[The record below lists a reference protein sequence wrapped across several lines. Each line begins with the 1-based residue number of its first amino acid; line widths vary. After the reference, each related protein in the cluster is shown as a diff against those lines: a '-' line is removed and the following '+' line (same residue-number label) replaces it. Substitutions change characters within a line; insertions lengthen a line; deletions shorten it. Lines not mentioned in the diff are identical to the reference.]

1 MELIHGLLI
10 ITTLHVFAIV
20 APGPE
25 FLLISRQ
32 TLEHGKKVGL
42 FSVLGCLMGSIIHI
56 GYSSFGLAQV
66 LSQSK
71 NALLFIQLAGGS
83 YLIYLG
89 LGAMRARA
97 KQTDS
102 LQTSIV
108 TEKSGQSLRKG
119 FLCNLLNPKAIL
131 YYPAIFTFVLSSDIS
146 SGEITIYG
154 LWMMSIQALWFTFVV
169 LILSKPRINQL
180 YGQYSHWIDRFLG
193 FAMVL
198 LGLKVIFL

>member
-1 MELIHGLLI
+1 MELLHGLLV

-20 APGPE
+20 SPGPE

-32 TLEHGKKVGL
+32 TLEHGKKIGL
-42 FSVLGCLMGSIIHI
+42 FCVLGSLLGSIIHI

-71 NALLFIQLAGGS
+71 NALLFIQLAGGG

-89 LGAMRARA
+89 LGAMRARP
-97 KQTDS
+97 KQCTDS
-102 LQTSIV
+102 QLPLLLENSR
-108 TEKSGQSLRKG
+108 KSLRKG

-131 YYPAIFTFVLSSDIS
+131 YYPAVFTFVLSSDIS
-146 SGEITIYG
+146 NGEITIYG
-154 LWMMSIQALWFTFVV
+154 LWMMSIHALWFTFVV

-180 YGQYSHWIDRFLG
+180 YGQYSHWIDRILG
-193 FAMVL
+193 VAMVL

>member
-1 MELIHGLLI
+1 MELLHGLLV

-20 APGPE
+20 SPGPE

-32 TLEHGKKVGL
+32 TLEHGKKIGL
-42 FSVLGCLMGSIIHI
+42 FCVLGSLLGSIIHI

-71 NALLFIQLAGGS
+71 NALLFIQLAGGG

-89 LGAMRARA
+89 LGAMRARP
-97 KQTDS
+97 KQCTDS
-102 LQTSIV
+102 QPPLLLENSR
-108 TEKSGQSLRKG
+108 KSLRKG

-131 YYPAIFTFVLSSDIS
+131 YYPAVFTFVLSSDIS
-146 SGEITIYG
+146 NGEITIYG
-154 LWMMSIQALWFTFVV
+154 LWMMSIHALWFTFVV

-180 YGQYSHWIDRFLG
+180 YGRYSHWIDRILG
-193 FAMVL
+193 VAMVL

>member
-1 MELIHGLLI
+1 MELIHGLLV

-20 APGPE
+20 SPGPE

-32 TLEHGKKVGL
+32 TLEHGKKIGL
-42 FSVLGCLMGSIIHI
+42 FCVLGSLMGSIIHI

-71 NALLFIQLAGGS
+71 NALLFIQWAGGS

-89 LGAMRARA
+89 LGAMRAKA
-97 KQTDS
+97 KQAQDRQAPH
-102 LQTSIV
+102 LL
-108 TEKSGQSLRKG
+108 EKSSQSWRKG

-146 SGEITIYG
+146 NGEITIYG
-154 LWMMSIQALWFTFVV
+154 LWMMSIHALWFTFVV

-180 YGQYSHWIDRFLG
+180 YGQYSHWIDRILG
-193 FAMVL
+193 VAMVL